1 MSLSSYLTAPAAAL
15 QGVAVRAKL
24 GLYLL
29 FTLPPRQAEPNTFF
43 FRFGIPIVLK
53 RTQRLHSTEADALRF
68 LNRAA
73 PHLPIPRLLD
83 SFVAGSDTY
92 TVMTR
97 LPGRPLIDISDD
109 ELDVEPLAADVL
121 AVLYQLWRIP
131 QPAEFA
137 QRKAAVMASASG
149 HGLPHPALRI
159 YGNFEDLGGPYPSIE
174 ACYETICLEYMKASH
189 ERPDLVKALE
199 DDPIVWVHG
208 DLRMQNILVGEDGR
222 LSGIVDWEDSGW
234 LPRQWQ
240 LHMLRHPGRT
250 CFGAWVRYWLFD
262 FRFDEEV
269 ERGYSAIMN
278 KDMGS
283 VYPFC

>member
-1 MSLSSYLTAPAAAL
+1 MSLSRYLTALAAAL
-15 QGVAVRAKL
+15 QRAAVRAKL
-24 GLYLL
+24 RLLL
-29 FTLPPRQAEPNTFF
+29 FTLPPRQHEPNTFF

-53 RTQRLHSTEADALRF
+53 RTRRLRSTEADALRF

-83 SFVAGSDTY
+83 SFVDGSDTY
-92 TVMTR
+92 TIMTR
-97 LPGRPLIDISDD
+97 LPGCPLIDFAD
-109 ELDVEPLAADVL
+109 ELEVKPLAADVL

-149 HGLPHPALRI
+149 HGLVHPALRI
-159 YGNFEDLGGPYPSIE
+159 HGNFDDLGGPYASIE
-174 ACYETICLEYMKASH
+174 ACYDTICLDYMKASD
-189 ERPDLVKALE
+189 ERLDLVKALE
-199 DDPIVWVHG
+199 DDPIVWVNG
-208 DLRMQNILVGEDGR
+208 DLRMQNILVGKDGR

-240 LHMLRHPGRT
+240 LHMLRHPGPT

-269 ERGYSAIMN
+269 ERGYSAIMD
-278 KDMGS
+278 KDMGP